1 MAKIHGSFPRET
13 FAGIRVQAH
22 SVDSGE
28 AEFNRRPELGGHLG
42 TQAFLALARDVRRE
56 VVVDQV
62 PTRRTIDAATLLAVS
77 IALSRRWRR
86 QFHEHRIG
94 IVLPP
99 GIGAFVAN
107 LALTLAGK
115 IPVNLNFV
123 IGRASVAAAMR
134 KGGIVRVISAAALR
148 EKIPDFP
155 WPEATLDVGTEIAA
169 CGKPRLAGW
178 LAAVRT
184 LPAGLL
190 ARQLRL
196 PAHGGDREAALL
208 FTSGSAGEPKGVV
221 LTHRNILGNCLQVR
235 ETGLLH
241 PGETMIGC
249 LPVFHSFGFT
259 VTLWYPMLHD
269 MRIASF
275 PSPLETR
282 RIAEVIAAERAQ
294 VLVGAPTFLR
304 PFLKRAEPEQLR
316 SLRLVVA
323 GAEKMPL
330 DLYHAFQERF
340 GVPIREGYGLTE
352 TTPVLAVNRPDP
364 VPLRAGGT
372 GEGHRLGSVGLL
384 MGGMQARIVDPETR
398 QALPTG
404 ETGVLAVRGCN
415 IFGGYLDDP
424 AATAAVLHEGWF
436 HTGDLARFDE
446 DGFLYIEGRL
456 SRFSKIGGEMVPH
469 GTVEQRI
476 IEAFGWQGAETQP
489 VVVVGVPDE
498 TKGESL
504 IALSTQDLPT
514 ETMRTRLLESGLP
527 VLWIPRRVIRVG
539 RIPVLGTGKLDLTRC
554 RATAIGDAEGGLP

>member
-1 MAKIHGSFPRET
+1 MAKSGAASPRET
-13 FAGIRVQAH
+13 FAGIRVLAH
-22 SVDSGE
+22 SVDAGE

-42 TQAFLALARDVRRE
+42 TAAFMALARDPRRE
-56 VVVDQV
+56 ILVDQV
-62 PTRRTIDAATLLAVS
+62 PVRRTMDAGTLLAVA

-86 QFHEHRIG
+86 HFHEHRIG

-107 LALTLAGK
+107 LALTLGGK
-115 IPVNLNFV
+115 TPVNLNFV
-123 IGRASVAAAMR
+123 IGRASVAAAMC
-134 KGGIVRVISAAALR
+134 KGGITRVISAGVLR
-148 EKIPDFP
+148 DKLADFP
-155 WPEATLDVGTEIAA
+155 WPESTHDIVGEIAA
-169 CGKPRLAGW
+169 CGKPRIAGW
-178 LAAVRT
+178 LAALRT
-184 LPAGLL
+184 LPAGFL

-196 PAHGGDREAALL
+196 PTHGGEREAALL

-221 LTHRNILGNCLQVR
+221 LTHRNILGNCLQTR

-259 VTLWYPMLHD
+259 VTMWYPMLHD
-269 MRIASF
+269 MCVATY

-282 RIAEVIAAERAQ
+282 KIAEVIAAEKAH
-294 VLVGAPTFLR
+294 VLIGAPTFLR
-304 PFLKRAEPEQLR
+304 PFLKRADPEQLR
-316 SLRLVVA
+316 TLRLVVA

-330 DLYHAFQERF
+330 DLHEAFLGRF
-340 GVPIREGYGLTE
+340 GIPIREGYGLTE

-384 MGGMQARIVDPETR
+384 LGGMHARVVDPETR
-398 QALPTG
+398 LALPTG

-415 IFGGYLDDP
+415 VFGGYLDDP
-424 AATAAVLHEGWF
+424 AGTAAVLKDGWF
-436 HTGDLARFDE
+436 YTGDLARFDE
-446 DGFLYIEGRL
+446 HGFLYIEGRL

-476 IEAFGWQGAETQP
+476 IEAFGWQGAEVQP
-489 VVVVGVPDE
+489 VVVIGVPDE
-498 TKGESL
+498 AKGESL
-504 IALSTQDLPT
+504 VALSTEALST
-514 ETMRTRLLESGLP
+514 EHMRSRLLQSGLP
-527 VLWIPRRVIRVG
+527 VLWVPKRVVKVE

-554 RATAIGDAEGGLP
+554 RLTALGDPGSGLP

>member
-1 MAKIHGSFPRET
+1 MVKSTPALPRET
-13 FAGIRVQAH
+13 FTGIRVLAH

-28 AEFNRRPELGGHLG
+28 AEFNRRPELGEHLG
-42 TQAFLALARDVRRE
+42 TATFRALARDPRRE
-56 VVVDQV
+56 VVVDHV
-62 PTRRTIDAATLLAVS
+62 PARRAIDAGTLLAVA

-86 QFHEHRIG
+86 HFREHRIG

-99 GIGAFVAN
+99 GIGAFAAN

-115 IPVNLNFV
+115 TPVNLNFV

-134 KGGIVRVISAAALR
+134 KGGITRVISAPALR
-148 EKIPDFP
+148 EKVPDFP
-155 WPEATLDVGTEIAA
+155 WPEATHDIAAEIAA
-169 CGKPRLAGW
+169 CGKPRIAGW
-178 LAAVRT
+178 LAAIRA
-184 LPAGLL
+184 LPAGFL

-221 LTHRNILGNCLQVR
+221 LTHRNILGNCRQTR

-259 VTLWYPMLHD
+259 VTMWYPMLHD
-269 MRIASF
+269 MRVAAF

-282 RIAEVIAAERAQ
+282 RIAEIIDAEKAR
-294 VLVGAPTFLR
+294 VLIGAPTFLR
-304 PFLKRAEPEQLR
+304 PFLKRADPGQLR

-323 GAEKMPL
+323 GAEKLPR
-330 DLYHAFQERF
+330 DLSDAFLERF
-340 GVPIREGYGLTE
+340 GLPIREGYGLTE
-352 TTPVLAVNRPDP
+352 TTPVLAVSRPDP
-364 VPLRAGGT
+364 VPLKSGGT
-372 GEGHRLGSVGLL
+372 GEGHRSGSVGLL
-384 MGGMQARIVDPETR
+384 VDGVQARVVDPETR

-404 ETGVLAVRGCN
+404 DTGVLAVRGCN
-415 IFGGYLDDP
+415 VFGGYLDDP
-424 AATAAVLHEGWF
+424 AATAAVLRDGWF
-436 HTGDLARFDE
+436 YTGDLARFDE

-476 IEAFGWQGAETQP
+476 IEAFGWQAAEAQP

-498 TKGESL
+498 AKGEAL
-504 IALSTQDLPT
+504 IVLSTQDLPT
-514 ETMRTRLLESGLP
+514 ELMRARLLEGGLP
-527 VLWIPRRVIRVG
+527 VLWVPKRVVRVD
-539 RIPVLGTGKLDLTRC
+539 RIPVLGSGKLDLTGC
-554 RATAIGDAEGGLP
+554 RQTARGSAEDGRA

>member
-1 MAKIHGSFPRET
+1 MYPRER
-13 FAGIRVQAH
+13 FAGIRVHAH

-28 AEFNRRPELGGHLG
+28 AEFNRRPELAGHLG
-42 TQAFLALARDVRRE
+42 TAAFMALARNVRRE
-56 VVVDQV
+56 VIVDQV
-62 PTRRTIDAATLLAVS
+62 PVRRTMDAGTLLAVA

-86 QFHEHRIG
+86 HFHEHRIG

-99 GIGAFVAN
+99 GIGACVAN

-115 IPVNLNFV
+115 TPVNLNFV
-123 IGRASVAAAMR
+123 IGRTSVAAAMR
-134 KGGIVRVISAAALR
+134 KGGITRVVGAAALR

-155 WPEATLDVGTEIAA
+155 WPEATHDVGTEIAA
-169 CGKPRLAGW
+169 CGKPRIAGW
-178 LAAVRT
+178 LAAVRA

-221 LTHRNILGNCLQVR
+221 LTHRNILGNCLQTR

-241 PGETMIGC
+241 PGETMVGC

-259 VTLWYPMLHD
+259 VTMWYPMLHD

-282 RIAEVIAAERAQ
+282 RIAEVIAAEQAH

-304 PFLKRAEPEQLR
+304 PFLKRAEPGQLR

-323 GAEKMPL
+323 GAEKLPPDL
-330 DLYHAFQERF
+330 DGAFRERF

-364 VPLRAGGT
+364 VPLAAGGT
-372 GEGHRLGSVGLL
+372 GEGHRPGSVGLL
-384 MGGMQARIVDPETR
+384 VGGMQARIVDPETR
-398 QALPTG
+398 QALQIG

-415 IFGGYLDDP
+415 VFGGYLDDP
-424 AATAAVLHEGWF
+424 AATAAVLKDGWF
-436 HTGDLARFDE
+436 YTGDLARFDE

-476 IEAFGWQGAETQP
+476 IEAFGWQAAETQP
-489 VVVVGVPDE
+489 VVVIGVPDE
-498 TKGESL
+498 TKGEAL
-504 IALSTQDLPT
+504 VALSTLDLPT
-514 ETMRTRLLESGLP
+514 EAMRARLLEGGLP
-527 VLWIPRRVIRVG
+527 VLWVPKRVVRVE

-554 RATAIGDAEGGLP
+554 RSTALGDRENGRS

>member
-1 MAKIHGSFPRET
+1 MVKSSAALPRET
-13 FAGIRVQAH
+13 FAGIRVLAH

-28 AEFNRRPELGGHLG
+28 AEFNRRPELGAHLG
-42 TQAFLALARDVRRE
+42 TAAFHALARDPRRE
-56 VVVDQV
+56 IVVDQV
-62 PTRRTIDAATLLAVS
+62 PARRTIDAGTLLAVA
-77 IALSRRWRR
+77 IALGRRWRR
-86 QFHEHRIG
+86 QVHDHRVG
-94 IVLPP
+94 VVLPP

-107 LALTLAGK
+107 LALTLIGK
-115 IPVNLNFV
+115 TPVNLNFV

-134 KGGIVRVISAAALR
+134 KGGITRVISAAALR
-148 EKIPDFP
+148 EKLADFP
-155 WPEATLDVGTEIAA
+155 WPEATLDLPAEIAA
-169 CGKPRLAGW
+169 CGKPRIAGW
-178 LAAVRT
+178 LAAVRA
-184 LPAGLL
+184 LPASLL

-196 PAHGGDREAALL
+196 PTHGGDREAALL

-221 LTHRNILGNCLQVR
+221 LTHRNILGNCLQTR

-259 VTLWYPMLHD
+259 VTMWYPMLHD
-269 MRIASF
+269 MRVATF

-282 RIAEVIAAERAQ
+282 RIAEVIAAEKAQ
-294 VLVGAPTFLR
+294 VLIGAPTFLR

-330 DLYHAFQERF
+330 DLHDAFLQRF

-372 GEGHRLGSVGLL
+372 GPGHKLGSVGLL
-384 MGGMQARIVDPETR
+384 LGGMQARVVDPETR

-415 IFGGYLDDP
+415 VFGGYLDDP
-424 AATAAVLHEGWF
+424 AATAAVLKEGWF
-436 HTGDLARFDE
+436 YTGDLARFDE
-446 DGFLYIEGRL
+446 DGFLCIEGRL

-476 IEAFGWQGAETQP
+476 IEAFGLQGAETQP

-498 TKGESL
+498 AKGESL
-504 IALSTQDLPT
+504 VALSNQDLSL
-514 ETMRTRLLESGLP
+514 EALRARLLESGLP
-527 VLWIPRRVIRVG
+527 VLWVPKRVVRVE
-539 RIPVLGTGKLDLTRC
+539 RIPVLGTGKLDLTTC
-554 RATAIGDAEGGLP
+554 RRTAVGDAERVRS

>member
-1 MAKIHGSFPRET
+1 MVKPHASHPREM
-13 FAGIRVQAH
+13 FAGIRVLAH

-28 AEFNRRPELGGHLG
+28 AAFNRRPELDGHLG

-56 VVVDQV
+56 VIVDQV
-62 PTRRTIDAATLLAVS
+62 PTRRTIDAGTLLAVA

-86 QFHEHRIG
+86 QFREHRVG
-94 IVLPP
+94 VVLPP

-107 LALTLAGK
+107 LALTFAGK
-115 IPVNLNFV
+115 TPVNLNFV

-134 KGGIVRVISAAALR
+134 KGAITRVVSAGALR
-148 EKIPDFP
+148 EKVPDFP
-155 WPEATLDVGTEIAA
+155 WPEATLDIAAEIAA

-178 LAAVRT
+178 LAAVRA
-184 LPAGLL
+184 LPAGFL

-259 VTLWYPMLHD
+259 VTMWYPMLHD

-282 RIAEVIAAERAQ
+282 RIAEVIAAEKAQ

-330 DLYHAFQERF
+330 DLYHAFLERF

-364 VPLRAGGT
+364 VPLAAGGR
-372 GEGHRLGSVGLL
+372 GEGFRLGSVGL
-384 MGGMQARIVDPETR
+384 MVGGMQARVVDPETR
-398 QALPTG
+398 QALPSG
-404 ETGVLAVRGCN
+404 ETGVLVVRGCN
-415 IFGGYLDDP
+415 VFGGYLDDP
-424 AATAAVLHEGWF
+424 AATAAVLKDGWF

-469 GTVEQRI
+469 GTVEQRL

-489 VVVVGVPDE
+489 IVVVGVPDE
-498 TKGESL
+498 TKGEAL
-504 IALSTQDLPT
+504 IVLSTQDLST
-514 ETMRTRLLESGLP
+514 DAMRTRLLEIGLP
-527 VLWIPRRVIRVG
+527 VLWIPKRVVRVD
-539 RIPVLGTGKLDLTRC
+539 RIPVLGSGKLDLSRC
-554 RATAIGDAEGGLP
+554 RAIALEGAGGGS

>member
-1 MAKIHGSFPRET
+1 MVKSSASLPRET
-13 FAGIRVQAH
+13 FAGIRVLAH

-28 AEFNRRPELGGHLG
+28 TEFNRRPELGGHLG
-42 TQAFLALARDVRRE
+42 TQAFFALARDPRRE

-62 PTRRTIDAATLLAVS
+62 PSRRTIDAGTLLAVA

-86 QFHEHRIG
+86 HFHEHRVG

-115 IPVNLNFV
+115 TPVNLNFV
-123 IGRASVAAAMR
+123 IGRAAVAAAMR
-134 KGGIVRVISAAALR
+134 KGGVTRVISAPALR
-148 EKIPDFP
+148 EKVAEFP
-155 WPEATLDVGTEIAA
+155 WPEATHDIAAEIAA
-169 CGKPRLAGW
+169 CGKPRIAGW
-178 LAAVRT
+178 LAAVRA
-184 LPAGLL
+184 LPAGFL

-196 PAHGGDREAALL
+196 PTHGGDREAALL
-208 FTSGSAGEPKGVV
+208 FTSGSSGEPKGVV
-221 LTHRNILGNCLQVR
+221 LTHRNIIGNCLQTR

-259 VTLWYPMLHD
+259 VTMWYPMLHD
-269 MRIASF
+269 MRVATF

-282 RIAEVIAAERAQ
+282 RIAEIIEAEKAHVLIGAQ
-294 VLVGAPTFLR
+294 TFLR
-304 PFLKRAEPEQLR
+304 PFLKRAEPAQMR

-352 TTPVLAVNRPDP
+352 TTPVLSINRPDP
-364 VPLRAGGT
+364 IPLQAGGL
-372 GEGHRLGSVGLL
+372 GQGHRLGSVGLL
-384 MGGMQARIVDPETR
+384 ISGMQARVVHPETR

-415 IFGGYLDDP
+415 IFAGYLDDP
-424 AATAAVLHEGWF
+424 VATAAVLRDGWF
-436 HTGDLARFDE
+436 YTGDLARFDE

-456 SRFSKIGGEMVPH
+456 SRFSKVGGEMVPH

-498 TKGESL
+498 AKGEAL
-504 IALSTQDLPT
+504 IVLSTQDLAT
-514 ETMRTRLLESGLP
+514 EVMRARLLESGLP
-527 VLWIPRRVIRVG
+527 VLWVPKRVIRVD
-539 RIPVLGTGKLDLTRC
+539 RIPVLGSGKLDLTRC
-554 RATAIGDAEGGLP
+554 RSTAIGDGENSRP